1 MLVAVTYTKGSSS
14 STIVDRP
21 DWHFTRLGIHPTCPR
36 FLVASL
42 QDVTSA
48 GSTEAY
54 GGSRIVVVD
63 SDDGSLRDVHL
74 GNDHAVEVF
83 HISPDG
89 CHIVVL
95 RRWGASC
102 DIIRIHVRRTHS
114 TPELSPLSYQA

>member
-1 MLVAVTYTKGSSS
+1 MLVAVTCTKGLSS
-14 STIVDRP
+14 STIVDRL
-21 DWHFTRLGIHPTCPR
+21 DWHFTRLEIHPTCSR

-48 GSTEAY
+48 GSTEAN

-83 HISPDG
+83 QISPDG

-95 RRWGASC
+95 RR
-102 DIIRIHVRRTHS
+102 
-114 TPELSPLSYQA
+114 